1 MALKFEQLTKK
12 YGKKMVLNQI
22 DLAINVQPKVVGLIG
37 PNGVGKSTLL
47 RLIAGVLEPTE
58 GRITNDQVAQD
69 YAKWASSHTSF
80 IASGERG
87 LINRLNTWE
96 NCQFFASIKGVD
108 PKVAQKSIAKL
119 AAELNFSPN
128 MKTIFQE
135 LSTGQKKKAAVL
147 VGAAMQTDFVLLDE
161 PSNGL
166 DISAQKDLADFILAL
181 KNNQHK
187 LIFVSSHDTQMLS
200 GVVDQYL
207 FIKDKVIPRVVDH
220 HLEEADLL
228 AIYHNIYS

>member
-12 YGKKMVLNQI
+12 YGSQLVLDKI
-22 DLAINVQPKVVGLIG
+22 DLTINVQPTVIGLVG
-37 PNGVGKSTLL
+37 PNGAGKSTLL
-47 RLIAGVLEPTE
+47 RLIAGVLAPTE
-58 GRITNDQVAQD
+58 GSIINEQIDQD
-69 YAKWASSHTSF
+69 YSKWACSHTSF

-96 NCQFFASIKGVD
+96 NCQYFASIKGVD
-108 PKVAQKSIAKL
+108 PESAKKSIDKL
-119 AAELNFSPN
+119 ADELNFSAN

-135 LSTGQKKKAAVL
+135 LSTGQKKKAAIL
-147 VGAAMQTDFVLLDE
+147 VGAAMQTDVVLLDE

-207 FIKDKVIPRVVDH
+207 FIKDKIISHIIDH
-220 HLEEADLL
+220 HLEETDLL
-228 AIYHNIYS
+228 TTYHNIYE

>member
-1 MALKFEQLTKK
+1 MTIRFEKLSKK
-12 YGKKMVLNQI
+12 YGDKLILSNLNLVI
-22 DLAINVQPKVVGLIG
+22 SSEPAVIGLVG

-47 RLIAGVLEPTE
+47 RLIAGVLEPTK
-58 GRITNDQVAQD
+58 GQITIDQSTANYQ
-69 YAKWASSHTSF
+69 KWASLHTSF

-96 NCQFFASIKGVD
+96 NCQFFASIKGID
-108 PKVAQKSIAKL
+108 LNVARKNIETL
-119 AAELNFSPN
+119 ADELNFTAN

-135 LSTGQKKKAAVL
+135 LSTGQKKKAAIL
-147 VGAAMQTDFVLLDE
+147 VGAAMQTDIVLLDE

-166 DISAQKDLADFILAL
+166 DIAAQEDLADFILEL
-181 KNNQHK
+181 ENDQHK

-207 FIKDKVIPRVVDH
+207 FIKDQTIKRVIDH
-220 HLEEADLL
+220 HLEEEELL
-228 AIYHNIYS
+228 TTYHEIYD

>member
-1 MALKFEQLTKK
+1 MVLKFEQLTKK
-12 YGKKMVLNQI
+12 YGKKLVLDKIN
-22 DLAINVQPKVVGLIG
+22 LTINVQPTIIGLVG

-58 GRITNDQVAQD
+58 GSIINDQVAED

-96 NCQFFASIKGVD
+96 NCQFSASIKGVD
-108 PKVAQKSIAKL
+108 PKVAQKSITKL
-119 AAELNFSPN
+119 AAELNFSTN

-135 LSTGQKKKAAVL
+135 LSTGQKKKAAIL
-147 VGAAMQTDFVLLDE
+147 VGAAMQTDIVLLDE

-207 FIKDKVIPRVVDH
+207 FIKDKVIKCVIDH
-220 HLEEADLL
+220 HLEEVELL
-228 AIYHNIYS
+228 TTYHDIYE

>member
-12 YGKKMVLNQI
+12 YGNKMVLNQ
-22 DLAINVQPKVVGLIG
+22 LNLTINVQPKVVGLVG

-58 GRITNDQVAQD
+58 GRIINNQVALD

-96 NCQFFASIKGVD
+96 NCQFFASIKGVACNIAE
-108 PKVAQKSIAKL
+108 KTIAKL
-119 AAELNFSPN
+119 AAELNFSAN
-128 MKTIFQE
+128 MATIFQE
-135 LSTGQKKKAAVL
+135 LSTGQKKKAAIL
-147 VGAAMQTDFVLLDE
+147 VGAAMQTDIVLLDE

-181 KNNQHK
+181 KNNLHK

-207 FIKDKVIPRVVDH
+207 FIKDKEITRVIDYR
-220 HLEEADLL
+220 LEEAQLL
-228 AIYHNIYS
+228 TTYHEIYD